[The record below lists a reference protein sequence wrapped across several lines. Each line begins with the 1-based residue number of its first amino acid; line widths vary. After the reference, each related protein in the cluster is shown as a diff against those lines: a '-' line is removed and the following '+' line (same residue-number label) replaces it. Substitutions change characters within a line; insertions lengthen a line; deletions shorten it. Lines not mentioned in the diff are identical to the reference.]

1 MQAIILA
8 AGLGRRLKP
17 LTEHVTKCMVKVNG
31 VTLIERMLASLDAL
45 GVSRVVLVTG
55 HRADALRAFV
65 ASLPVTA
72 PIEYVHNDVYA
83 GTNNIYSLYLARRY
97 LMEDDTLLL
106 ESDLIFDEKIL
117 RRLTEHPYPNLVMV
131 AKFESW
137 MDGTVVQLDEND
149 GIRAFLDKREF
160 VFEDIPTY
168 YKTVNIYKF
177 SKSFSTTHYVPFL
190 EAYSKAL
197 GNKHYYEQVLKV
209 IALLDRPEIKAIRLN
224 GEAWYEIDDMQ
235 DLDIAE
241 SIFAPPAEKYRKF
254 QSRYGG
260 YWRYPGVLD
269 FHYLVN
275 PFFPPTRLV
284 DEMKSNFE
292 RLLTQY
298 PSGIHVNSL
307 IAAKFFKL
315 PADRV
320 VVGNGAAELIKSVLS
335 LVPGRMGIVVPT
347 FEEYP
352 NRKPSGTG
360 APVCMDASRSDY
372 SYTADDIM
380 EFFSESGIEMLALV
394 NPDNPSGNFI
404 PKGELLRLCAW
415 TAERGL
421 RLIADESFV
430 DFAEAEASSL
440 LDAEILNRYPNLIVI
455 RSISKSFGVPG
466 IRLGVAA
473 SGDLDL
479 IADLKRDV
487 AIWNINSYGEFF
499 MQIFEKYQ
507 DEYCASMSLFKEVRR
522 AFIAGLREIPHLS
535 AYDSQANFV
544 LCAVSAPH
552 DSQTLAQR
560 LLDEHKILIRDLSGK
575 RGFDGAT
582 HCRVAVR
589 DCADNARMLD
599 ALRILLK

>member
-8 AGLGRRLKP
+8 AGMGRRLQP
-17 LTEHVTKCMVKVNG
+17 LTNNVTKCMVKVNG
-31 VTLIERMLASLDAL
+31 VTLIERMLAGLDAL
-45 GVSRVVLVTG
+45 GLSRVVLVTG
-55 HRADALRAFV
+55 YRAETLRRFV
-65 ASLPVTA
+65 SSLPLATPV
-72 PIEYVHNDVYA
+72 EYVHNEVYDT
-83 GTNNIYSLYLARRY
+83 TNNIYSLYLARRY
-97 LMEDDTLLL
+97 LTEDATLLL

-117 RRLTEHPYPNLVMV
+117 HRLVEHPYPSLVMV

-149 GIRAFLDKREF
+149 GIRAFLDKNEF
-160 VFEDIPTY
+160 VFDDIPTY

-177 SKSFSTTHYVPFL
+177 SQSFSTTHYVPFL

-209 IALLDRPEIKAIRLN
+209 IALLERPEIKAIRLN

-260 YWRYPGVLD
+260 YWRYPDILD

-275 PFFPPTRLV
+275 PFFPPKRLV

-292 RLLTQY
+292 RLLVQY
-298 PSGIHVNSL
+298 PSGLHVNSL
-307 IAAKFFKL
+307 LAAKFFKL
-315 PADRV
+315 PEDCV

-335 LVPGRMGIVVPT
+335 LVLGRLGTVLPT
-347 FEEYP
+347 FEEYL
-352 NRKPSGTG
+352 NRKPPSE
-360 APVCMDASRSDY
+360 VLFMDSSESNF
-372 SYTADDIM
+372 SYTADSLM
-380 EFFSESGIEMLALV
+380 EFFSDRDLDILALV

-404 PKGELLRLCAW
+404 PKNDLLRLCAW
-415 TAERGL
+415 AAKRSI
-421 RLIADESFV
+421 RLIVDESFV
-430 DFAEAEASSL
+430 DFADAEASSL

-473 SGDLDL
+473 SSDPVL
-479 IADLKRDV
+479 IEDMKRDV
-487 AIWNINSYGEFF
+487 AIWNINAYGEFF

-507 DEYCASMSLFKEVRR
+507 EEYYASMSLFKEVRR
-522 AFIAGLREIPHLS
+522 DFAVSLGEIPYLTVHP
-535 AYDSQANFV
+535 SQANYL
-544 LCAVSAPH
+544 LCGVSAPY
-552 DSQTLAQR
+552 DSFTLAWR
-560 LLDEHKILIRDLSGK
+560 LLDEHRILIRDLSEK
-575 RGFDGAT
+575 RGFNGASY
-582 HCRVAVR
+582 CRIAVKNR
-589 DCADNARMLD
+589 EENARMLK
-599 ALRILLK
+599 ALRTLLK